1 MRDDPTVIA
10 LVSRAGDGDRAAWDQ
25 LVERYAPL
33 VWSICRQFRLSRV
46 DADDVGQGVWL
57 RLVEHLPTLREPA
70 ALPGWIATSTRR
82 ECLRV
87 LRDGRRRDQHERPLS
102 PGAGAGAGADL
113 AGLGGTQPELPEA
126 ELLEAELQAA
136 LRDAL
141 TSLPPRCQQLLL
153 LLIADPP
160 LPYAEIGARLQ
171 LPVGSIGPNRGRCL
185 DALRRSPAL
194 AALMDAGPT
203 GEEAQHVAR

>member
-1 MRDDPTVIA
+1 MRDDPVVID
-10 LVSRAGDGDRAAWDQ
+10 LVGRANDGDRTAWDQ

-33 VWSICRQFRLSRV
+33 VWSICHRHRLTRP

-57 RLVEHLPTLREPA
+57 RLVEHLPTIREPGGLPSWFA
-70 ALPGWIATSTRR
+70 ATTRR

-87 LRDGRRRDQHERPLS
+87 MRAGQRRDQHEGPLS
-102 PGAGAGAGADL
+102 PDTAAEVTALGAIGAE
-113 AGLGGTQPELPEA
+113 PPEA
-126 ELLEAELQAA
+126 ELLEAELHAA
-136 LRDAL
+136 LREAL
-141 TSLPPRCQQLLL
+141 ASLPQRCQQLLL
-153 LLIADPP
+153 LLIQDPP

-194 AALMDAGPT
+194 AALTGIT